1 MTEEYLANAQEI
13 LPRIYFQYSGSFRIV
28 NPQYLAQ
35 DVRYFPARKPMW
47 FLGDN
52 SLKVGRDKRP
62 TNGYVY

>member
-1 MTEEYLANAQEI
+1 MTEEYLSIAQDI
-13 LPRIYFQYSGSFRIV
+13 LSRIYFQYPVSFRIV

-35 DVRYFPARKPMW
+35 DLEYFPAKKPMW

-52 SLKVGRDKRP
+52 SLRIGRDKRP